1 MRHALAAL
9 LLTSSSLAGGA
20 SFEES
25 YMKNCAVCHLPGING
40 APKVGDKAEWTAR
53 IRPGI
58 STIYRNAIKGIPNT
72 AMMAKGGHDDLSDAE
87 IKAIVDYM
95 IGAAGIEPTVLKDAA
110 RYDAL
115 GITDADFIALD
126 RDFDGGLSRNEVAA
140 DAVLARHFAR
150 FDANRDGKLSEAE
163 YRTAEAT
170 LERERAAVDVP
181 DEALVAAVRAA
192 LAKMKDVDLPN
203 TKVEAERGTVAIVGI
218 VGTPQVVKDAYA
230 AVKRI
235 AGIKKI
241 DMRLVS
247 GHQMGWD

>member
-1 MRHALAAL
+1 MRYALAAL
-9 LLTSSSLAGGA
+9 LFALASVASAA

-25 YMKNCAVCHLPGING
+25 YMKNCAVCHLPGIHG
-40 APKVGDKAEWTAR
+40 APKVGDKAEWSRR
-53 IRPGI
+53 IRPGL
-58 STIYRNAIKGIPNT
+58 STVYRNAIKGIPNS

-95 IGAAGIEPTVLKDAA
+95 VGAAAIEPAALKEAA

-126 RDFDGGLSRNEVAA
+126 RDFDGGLSRAEV
-140 DAVLARHFAR
+140 DPVLAKHFAR

-163 YRTAEAT
+163 YRSAEAT
-170 LERERAAVDVP
+170 LERERAAVEVT
-181 DEALVAAVRAA
+181 DEALVTQARSA
-192 LAKMKDVDLPN
+192 LAKIKAIDLPN
-203 TKVEAERGTVAIVGI
+203 TKVEAERGVLSVVGI
-218 VGTPQVVKDAYA
+218 VGSPQDVKDAYA